1 MMGNRLRTMVLI
13 AVGTSL
19 LMVVAGCRTAAETGA
34 VLGALAGAG
43 VGQAIGG
50 DSEATVIGA
59 AVGGAAGYIIG
70 NEEDKSYA
78 RAERARIYEEMNY
91 VTVNVRNS
99 NGSISRVRL
108 RKEGIGYVGTRGE
121 YYDRLPTED
130 QLRPVYGF

>member
-1 MMGNRLRTMVLI
+1 MTCSRLRTVVVIL
-13 AVGTSL
+13 AAAGL
-19 LMVVAGCRTAAETGA
+19 LTIAGCRTAAESGA
-34 VLGALAGAG
+34 ALGALAGAG

-50 DSEATVIGA
+50 NSEATVIGA
-59 AVGGAAGYIIG
+59 AIGGAAGYMIG
-70 NEEDKSYA
+70 NEEDKRAA

-121 YYDRLPTED
+121 YYEHLPTEE